1 MSNSSKTDVQLRN
14 HLKSIGVYTDAEV
27 ESQVGDALQKGLVS
41 RAGVTENDA
50 LDAAGRAWDLVKGEK
65 VDDEEPDGD
74 EDEGDGEDEP
84 DGDEP
89 MASDE
94 GAEMIAKA
102 LTKALGGPMRSIAS
116 ELRKQ
121 KARTDRVEKMV
132 ESIGDLAKALKNE
145 VVGQRL
151 EKGGS
156 SNNELVQRIDKLGAY
171 LMKAITGPRGDF
183 RGVDATQFAAVA
195 APGDNNNKP
204 DDKNLE
210 KAIVINRQAF
220 LGWLGREQK
229 AALQRGDQ
237 ARASALYKATMSI
250 DATTTNDELAAHA
263 SSLGFSA

>member
-14 HLKSIGVYTDAEV
+14 HLKSIGVYTDADV
-27 ESQVGDALQKGLVS
+27 ESQVSDALEKGLVS

-65 VDDEEPDGD
+65 VNDAETDGD
-74 EDEGDGEDEP
+74 EEGEGEEGGEDE
-84 DGDEP
+84 GDEP

-156 SNNELVQRIDKLGAY
+156 SNNELVQRIDKLGAD

-183 RGVDATQFAAVA
+183 RGVDATQFAAVQ
-195 APGDNNNKP
+195 APGDNNKP

-210 KAIVINRQAF
+210 KAIVNRQAF

-237 ARASALYKATMSI
+237 ARASLLYKATMSI